1 MEEEKEEL
9 AIADELTSAQTI
21 QELTN
26 LLRNGQMK
34 EFYKKAN
41 SLL

>member
-9 AIADELTSAQTI
+9 AIADELTSVQTI

-26 LLRNGQMK
+26 LLRNGK
-34 EFYKKAN
+34 
-41 SLL
+41 